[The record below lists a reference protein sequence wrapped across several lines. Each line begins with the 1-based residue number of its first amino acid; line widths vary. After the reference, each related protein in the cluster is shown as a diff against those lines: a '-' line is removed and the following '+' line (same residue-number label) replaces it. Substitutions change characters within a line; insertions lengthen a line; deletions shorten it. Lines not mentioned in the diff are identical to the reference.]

1 MAKSKQFIAEMV
13 LYRLSG
19 GYTDVSFSVQMED
32 VWAALEQKIN
42 AKFKMEQFNVTMPSG
57 ETLPENSMLAYY
69 EGIAVTSNGNGTS
82 KCTLPI
88 LPIALPRS
96 MGVYMIT
103 DDKDEVTF
111 IPLLAGQKQLLAGQP
126 LINDLLGQVGYTQR
140 GKRIDFT
147 KDLPLLGKSTV
158 NMSLVVMDINTYSI
172 TEDLPIPADM
182 IDVIIDELVAKFSVV
197 SPEAGLVNNIS
208 NIGQNQPVK

>member
-1 MAKSKQFIAEMV
+1 MAKSKQFIAEQV